1 MIITLIGMPGSGKST
16 AGRILARRLGYSF
29 IDIDERLEK
38 RMGKTLH
45 EILETEGDADFLR
58 DEEEEVMALGKIEN
72 AVISPGGSI
81 VYCADAMR
89 KLCGMSKVI
98 FLYAPLAIIKER
110 VGSEPRGIVGL
121 GEKTISDIYSER
133 DSLYRNYA
141 DETIDTKGLDA
152 EGVVKR
158 IRDLLF
164 KLPSP

>member
-16 AGRILARRLGYSF
+16 AGRILAMRLGYSF

-38 RMGKTLH
+38 RRGKTLH
-45 EILETEGDADFLR
+45 EILETEGDSDFLK
-58 DEEEEVMALGKIEN
+58 DEEEEVLALEKIDN

-98 FLYAPLAIIKER
+98 FLDVPLATIKER

-121 GEKTISDIYSER
+121 GEKGISGIYSER
-133 DSLYRNYA
+133 EVLYRKYA
-141 DETIDTKGLDA
+141 DETIEAEGLDA
-152 EGVVKR
+152 EGVAER
-158 IRDLLF
+158 IQDLLL